1 MKIKTAFLLTAIL
14 LLSLLSTVSAQDAR
28 ITVLNPK
35 GTPPPTPLIPMAPRP
50 ASLEG
55 KTIYFMDIGYDGGAS
70 LLHEIMAWFTQN
82 VPTAK
87 LEFRAKTGAHEQEDA
102 KLWEEIKQKA
112 DAVVIAIG
120 H

>member
-1 MKIKTAFLLTAIL
+1 MKIKAACLLTAIL
-14 LLSLLSTVSAQDAR
+14 LLSLISTVSAQDAK

-35 GTPPPTPLIPMAPRP
+35 GTPPPTPLIPMAPRL
-50 ASLEG
+50 ASLDG
-55 KTIYFMDIGYDGGAS
+55 KTIYFMDIGYEGGES
-70 LLHEIMAWFTQN
+70 LLREIMAWFTQN
-82 VPTAK
+82 IPTANLVLRK
-87 LEFRAKTGAHEQEDA
+87 KEGTHEQEDA

>member
-1 MKIKTAFLLTAIL
+1 MKIKTACLMGALMLLA
-14 LLSLLSTVSAQDAR
+14 LLSTVSAQDAR

-50 ASLEG
+50 ANLEG
-55 KTIYFMDIGYDGGAS
+55 KTVYFMDIGYEGGDS

-82 VPTAK
+82 IPTAK
-87 LEFRAKTGAHEQEDA
+87 LEFRKKSGAHEEEDT
-102 KLWEEIKQKA
+102 KLWAEIKQKA

>member
-1 MKIKTAFLLTAIL
+1 MKTKIAFIVTGIL
-14 LLSLLSTVSAQDAR
+14 LLLLMPAAFAQDAK
-28 ITVLNPK
+28 ITVLNPR
-35 GTPPPTPLIPMAPRP
+35 GTPAPTPLIPMAPRP

-87 LEFRAKTGAHEQEDA
+87 LMFRAKTGAHEQEDE